1 MKLSKS
7 FLGVLIGSA
16 LLLANDALA
25 ANKGTLHVSSPENVA
40 GQQLTAGEY
49 TVRWESTGP
58 AVQLRIMQ
66 AGKVVVALPA
76 RIVALDNISLTDAA
90 VIEIHRNG
98 SRNLSRMYFSGQRF
112 ALEIETDSAVANIQT
127 NN

>member
-1 MKLSKS
+1 MKLSRS

-58 AVQLRIMQ
+58 AVQLRVMQ

-76 RIVALDNISLTDAA
+76 RIVALGNISSSDTA
-90 VIEIHRNG
+90 VIEIDRNG
-98 SRNLSRMYFSGQRF
+98 RRNLSRMYFAGQKF